1 MYNNIT
7 KNSKTMVGRPGFL
20 VFLVELPGIHQE
32 FTRNPGL
39 PGRIARNPPGIL
51 VFLVGLL
58 GFLQEYVGQW
68 KVLTYAGNII
78 FCNRINLFIILN

>member
-1 MYNNIT
+1 MVR
-7 KNSKTMVGRPGFL
+7 NSPGFL

-39 PGRIARNPPGIL
+39 LDRIARNPLGIL

-58 GFLQEYVGQW
+58 GFL
-68 KVLTYAGNII
+68 
-78 FCNRINLFIILN
+78 